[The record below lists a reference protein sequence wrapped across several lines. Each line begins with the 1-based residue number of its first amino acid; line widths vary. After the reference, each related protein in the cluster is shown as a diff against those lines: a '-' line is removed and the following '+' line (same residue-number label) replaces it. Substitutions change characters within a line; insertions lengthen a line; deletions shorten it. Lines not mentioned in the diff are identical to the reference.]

1 MREKILIIEDDPT
14 IQAQLKNLLAGNGYE
29 VEAVTDFTSPVEQF
43 RAFAPHL
50 VLLDI
55 KLPGSSGFEIC
66 SQIRAFSDL
75 PIIFVT
81 SSNTD
86 MDELNSIMLGGDAF
100 ITKPYNP
107 AILLAKIASLLR
119 KAGAS
124 SQAAEVLTW
133 NGAELHLENSTIAYG
148 GKAAELTKNE
158 VKILYYL
165 FKHAEKICSR
175 SDIVDFLWD
184 NQLYV
189 DDNALSVNITRIREK
204 LASLGLTDFIKT
216 KHRQGYTI

>member
-1 MREKILIIEDDPT
+1 MREKILIVEDDPT
-14 IQAQLKNLLAGNGYE
+14 IQTQLKNLLTGNGYE
-29 VEAVTDFTSPVEQF
+29 VEAVTDFTNPVAHF

-100 ITKPYNP
+100 ITKPYHP

-119 KAGAS
+119 KAGVS
-124 SQAAEVLTW
+124 SQAAEVLAW
-133 NGAELHLENSTIAYG
+133 HGAELHLENSTIAYG

-158 VKILYYL
+158 VKICPY
-165 FKHAEKICSR
+165 SPP
-175 SDIVDFLWD
+175 
-184 NQLYV
+184 
-189 DDNALSVNITRIREK
+189 
-204 LASLGLTDFIKT
+204 AS
-216 KHRQGYTI
+216 

>member
-29 VEAVTDFTSPVEQF
+29 VEPVTDFTSPVEQF

-133 NGAELHLENSTIAYG
+133 NGAELHLENSTDQERG
-148 GKAAELTKNE
+148 QDPLLPLQTRREDLLPQRHRGLP
-158 VKILYYL
+158 LG
-165 FKHAEKICSR
+165 
-175 SDIVDFLWD
+175 
-184 NQLYV
+184 QP
-189 DDNALSVNITRIREK
+189 ALC
-204 LASLGLTDFIKT
+204 G
-216 KHRQGYTI
+216 